1 MRKYVTVLGIISL
14 LLCLFFIQ
22 ESYAKY
28 IASANE
34 EANMSIAR
42 WKILVNDED
51 IRDGSSA
58 KTIISPVFPG
68 NDNIAENIIAPTS
81 DGYFD
86 LVIDAREADVSFKY
100 TIDIGVNEK
109 SVVKDLVATKYVIN
123 NGEEVIITEDNKV
136 IENTVLHRDN
146 NDIINIRVYIMW
158 DDGENATMDNASDT
172 EATLGTGK
180 ALLDVKMKFT
190 QVV

>member
-1 MRKYVTVLGIISL
+1 MRKYVTILGVISL

-28 IASANE
+28 IASASE

-51 IRDGSSA
+51 IRDGNSA
-58 KTIISPVFPG
+58 MSIISPVFPG

-81 DGYFD
+81 EGYFD

-100 TIDIGVNEK
+100 TIDIGVNEE

-123 NGEEVIITEDNKV
+123 NGAEILITDDNKV
-136 IENTVLHRDN
+136 IENTVLHKN
-146 NDIINIRVYIMW
+146 NTNVINIRVYIMW
-158 DDGENATMDNASDT
+158 NDGEGATMDNASDT
-172 EATLGTGK
+172 DATLGNGK